1 MFMRIILII
10 LALLFSSNLYSQ
22 PDGIFVKKDG
32 VLVISNDLK
41 TDRKNG
47 YTGTSSNKARK
58 LYNKAYDL
66 SFTDVYKAIELY
78 NEALDFDPY
87 FVETYDNLGRLYRV
101 VEDYNAAM
109 DCYHKSIAIFPN
121 GATAHLNLAVVYEMI
136 DQYDNAINEY
146 NFLIE
151 LNPMDP
157 EGYYGLSNMYLYS
170 AETANDLLM
179 ALENAEKA
187 LELYSLNPPS
197 YIGDSYFQIGYIYLF
212 LSEDI
217 KADKYFK
224 QAKSSYIEN
233 GQLEN
238 WHYKEQMI
246 NRARN

>member
-157 EGYYGLSNMYLYS
+157 EGYYGLSNIYLY
-170 AETANDLLM
+170 
-179 ALENAEKA
+179 
-187 LELYSLNPPS
+187 
-197 YIGDSYFQIGYIYLF
+197 
-212 LSEDI
+212 
-217 KADKYFK
+217 
-224 QAKSSYIEN
+224 
-233 GQLEN
+233 
-238 WHYKEQMI
+238 
-246 NRARN
+246 